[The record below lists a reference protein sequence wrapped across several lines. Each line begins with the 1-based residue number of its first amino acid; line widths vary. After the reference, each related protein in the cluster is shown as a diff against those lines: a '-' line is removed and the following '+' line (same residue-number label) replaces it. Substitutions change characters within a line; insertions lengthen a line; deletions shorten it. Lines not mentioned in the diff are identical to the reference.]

1 MSRIIQNTRPG
12 LKTAHAPVGAR
23 LRYLVGALLFATV
36 AVHTDG
42 PWRSLFNGHDLGGW
56 ETFMSTPDPA
66 WEVPGMRRDDN
77 GNYIEPVGANRDPL
91 HVFAVETVD
100 CEPAIH
106 ISGQGF
112 GVMTTLES
120 FGNFHLRLQIKWG
133 EARWGKKATAPRD
146 SGLLYFVHGSAGAVD
161 GNWPRSIEFQIQEHD
176 MGDLYALGS
185 QITVLARRADALWL
199 YDPAGQPTVFVQRT
213 PIGNRAVRLV
223 DAEKPKG
230 EWNTLELIC
239 LNGNSIHVVN
249 GRVVMRLSRA
259 QRLDGVEPASLASGR
274 ISLQTEGAEVF
285 YRHVEIRPIT
295 EIPIEFAAR

>member
-1 MSRIIQNTRPG
+1 
-12 LKTAHAPVGAR
+12 
-23 LRYLVGALLFATV
+23 
-36 AVHTDG
+36 
-42 PWRSLFNGHDLGGW
+42 
-56 ETFMSTPDPA
+56 
-66 WEVPGMRRDDN
+66 
-77 GNYIEPVGANRDPL
+77 
-91 HVFAVETVD
+91 
-100 CEPAIH
+100 
-106 ISGQGF
+106 
-112 GVMTTLES
+112 
-120 FGNFHLRLQIKWG
+120 
-133 EARWGKKATAPRD
+133 
-146 SGLLYFVHGSAGAVD
+146 
-161 GNWPRSIEFQIQEHD
+161 

-249 GRVVMRLSRA
+249 GRVVMRLGRA